1 MDWKPDQAGTYN
13 IYAMA
18 VGSVGQTGD
27 HYTISEP
34 FVFELSEDQLAQ
46 FSSPNAGP
54 TIRLVSP
61 GPHIENQAIARAH
74 LDESLTAVDS
84 AYGQVQSLSMIAYGQ
99 NYTTVPT
106 VRISGGGG
114 AGAEGNA
121 TLRNGAITRISLTN
135 GGKNYD
141 QNLELNITS
150 SSDFNGTGLVL
161 DPVLRNGVITN
172 IPVLSKGLGIQV
184 L

>member
-1 MDWKPDQAGTYN
+1 MSCLKISLLNFQAPMPDQR
-13 IYAMA
+13 
-18 VGSVGQTGD
+18 
-27 HYTISEP
+27 
-34 FVFELSEDQLAQ
+34 
-46 FSSPNAGP
+46 
-54 TIRLVSP
+54 IRLVSP

-106 VRISGGGG
+106 VTISGGGG